1 MVKSIKN
8 ILNYECAGMGIGA
21 VRVLCAAEVLTMGPV
36 FAFPALLP
44 DFILSFQLSSAEAGW
59 LSGITFAGYA
69 AAVPVLSAL
78 TDRLDA
84 RRVYGVGA
92 LIAGMSA
99 LLFALLAQGFWSA
112 LLFRAL
118 AGIGLAGTYMPGLKA
133 LVDRTSGPQQPKWM
147 SWYTASFSLG
157 TGISF
162 LAAGLLVQGLGWRGC
177 FAVLG
182 GGAGLAA
189 GLVLLLRPQAP
200 VVIQGTKLLDLRP
213 VLANRRVMAYVL
225 GYFAHTWELFGLRS
239 WMVAFLAFAAAG
251 QAVLTPT
258 VAAAVSSVV
267 AMVASIGGAAL
278 ALRFDRIRACS
289 LFALSSAALAVLVGL
304 SASWG
309 AGWGLAVVVLML
321 VYNGVVQLD
330 SAALTTGAVL
340 EAEPTRRGAAIAVHS
355 LIGFVGGFLGPLGFG
370 WVLDMAGGGQSAR
383 AWAFAFASLGAVA
396 ALGPLALLGLNRT
409 NRN

>member
-1 MVKSIKN
+1 MVKYIKN
-8 ILNYECAGMGIGA
+8 ILNYEYYGGGIGA
-21 VRVLCAAEVLTMGPV
+21 VRLLCIAEVLTMGPV
-36 FAFPALLP
+36 FAFSALLP

-69 AAVPVLSAL
+69 AAVPILSAL

-84 RRVYGVGA
+84 RRVYVAGA
-92 LIAGMSA
+92 LVAGLSA
-99 LLFALLAQGFWSA
+99 LLFAVLAQGFWSA

-133 LVDRTSGPQQPKWM
+133 LVDRTAGPQQPKWM

-162 LAAGLLVQGLGWRGC
+162 LAAGLLAHELGWRGC
-177 FAVLG
+177 FVVLG
-182 GGAGLAA
+182 GGALLAA

-200 VVIQGTKLLDLRP
+200 AVVLGAKLLDLRP

-225 GYFAHTWELFGLRS
+225 GYFAHMWELFGLRS

-258 VAAAVSSVV
+258 VAAAVSSLV
-267 AMVASIGGAAL
+267 AMAASIGGAAL

-289 LFALSSAALAVLVGL
+289 VFALSSAALALLVGL

-309 AGWGLAVVVLML
+309 SGWGLAVVVLML

-330 SAALTTGAVL
+330 SAALTTGTVL
-340 EAEPTRRGAAIAVHS
+340 AAAPERRGASIAVHS
-355 LIGFVGGFLGPLGFG
+355 LVGFIGGFLGPLGFG
-370 WVLDMAGGGQSAR
+370 WVLDMAGGDRSAH

-396 ALGPLALLGLNRT
+396 ALGPLALWGLNRT